1 MALYAFQ
8 KDDGTVVEQFFPMGK
23 CPKEITCQDG
33 SKAYRIY
40 GCANVTYKGGF
51 LPTSV
56 AEKRNKEMRK
66 RQALADKRMRQS
78 WKSVKK
84 TS

>member
-1 MALYAFQ
+1 MVLYAFQ
-8 KDDGTVVEQFFPMGK
+8 KDDGSVVEQFFPVGE

-33 SKAYRIY
+33 TKAYRIY

-56 AEKRNKEMRK
+56 AQKRNKQMRK
-66 RQALADKRMRQS
+66 RQAQADKRMRQS
-78 WKSVKK
+78 WKSLKK
-84 TS
+84 S